1 VKGSTHDKDK
11 IANTPL
17 AMTKAN
23 LRKRSK
29 NSWLA
34 AGSSNIIPERVE
46 YFRELLPTTNAQ
58 NVVEDT

>member
-1 VKGSTHDKDK
+1 
-11 IANTPL
+11 
-17 AMTKAN
+17 MTKAN

-58 NVVEDT
+58 NVVEDA